1 MAGLTGKAL
10 KDWYKDLL
18 QVDNSNSGVD
28 ATARVIKDGEGTE
41 SALYLSD
48 DQVAVYPRDDDTTA
62 TFRVRDKDGNIIFN
76 VDSTN
81 DIVRAGAGQHI
92 VNTQVKEFNMSSGDA
107 NPDTTNTWT
116 ALQATGG
123 TVHISDLELGTGSTP
138 ATTATIATTAQSMVQ
153 KIWYVPFNITIDSC
167 NVWFGA
173 DAASGDNVKFSIMS
187 YTIDAANGS
196 TGGDLSRG
204 TEVCV
209 SPSTITGAGYEQAYY
224 QALSVSS
231 ADVASG
237 KVIIAFVH
245 QNGTNAD
252 LSCNMQLIYHLR

>member
-10 KDWYKDLL
+10 KNWYKDLL
-18 QVDNSNSGVD
+18 QMDNSNAGVD
-28 ATARVIKDGEGTE
+28 TSLTNVKDGEGTA

-48 DQVAVYPRDDDTTA
+48 DQVKIQTQTGDSTA
-62 TFRVRDKDGNIIFN
+62 IFN
-76 VDSTN
+76 IRALDGTHLMAVDASN
-81 DIVRAGAGQHI
+81 SLVKALGHK

-107 NPDTTNTWT
+107 NPDTTDTWT

-123 TVHISDLELGTGSTP
+123 RLVNDLELGTGSTP
-138 ATTATIATTAQSMVQ
+138 ATTYTIVTSAPIIVQ

-173 DAASGDNVKFSIMS
+173 DQATGDNVKFSVMS
-187 YTIDAANGS
+187 YTIDSAGGS
-196 TGGDLSRG
+196 TSGDLSSG

-224 QALSVSS
+224 QALTVSS

-237 KVIIAFVH
+237 KAILACVH